1 MTDPK
6 HFHKMQE

>member
-6 HFHKMQE
+6 W